1 MNTRDIPLAIIT
13 AIVLFV
19 GAPAVGQWLNSPT
32 AGVPRLRDGTPN
44 LTAAAPRTAD
54 GKPDL
59 SGVWE
64 AEQGPVTADVA
75 GGARIAPEFID
86 IAAKLTGGLPYRPWA
101 LDTRRARQDNHG
113 KDDPEGLCLPS
124 SIIRMHSHPLPRK
137 VLQLP
142 GVIAI
147 LYEKNNEFR
156 QIFTDGRRIPID
168 PEPAWRGYSSGAWQ
182 GDTLVVQTSGFRDDL
197 WADGR
202 GNPLTDA
209 AKVTERFRRPNYGTL
224 EIQITV
230 DDQKAYTAPWTVTIQ
245 QHIKLDTDLL
255 EYVCLENEQDRP
267 HLVGQ

>member
-1 MNTRDIPLAIIT
+1 
-13 AIVLFV
+13 
-19 GAPAVGQWLNSPT
+19 
-32 AGVPRLRDGTPN
+32 
-44 LTAAAPRTAD
+44 
-54 GKPDL
+54 
-59 SGVWE
+59 
-64 AEQGPVTADVA
+64 
-75 GGARIAPEFID
+75 
-86 IAAKLTGGLPYRPWA
+86 
-101 LDTRRARQDNHG
+101 
-113 KDDPEGLCLPS
+113 
-124 SIIRMHSHPLPRK
+124 
-137 VLQLP
+137 
-142 GVIAI
+142 VIAI

-197 WADGR
+197 WADAN

-230 DDQKAYTAPWTVTIQ
+230 DDRKAYTAPWTVTIQ

-267 HLVGQ
+267 HLVGK